1 MVEITCSNCGERVR
15 GDVCPRCRA
24 ATAIATPEHAEHAKM
39 TPAASSDVAFSAGP
53 PAVQPGRGPST
64 SAWLADDCKS
74 KPTFAGCFLTLLSVA
89 VIFGSAVPIVTWRSS
104 DSGLPLPRMIA
115 IFAPLLAGA
124 LCYAVGAAI
133 LRLFGMS
140 MFTRPTRPTD
150 NE

>member
-1 MVEITCSNCGERVR
+1 MAEFTCSNCGERVR

-53 PAVQPGRGPST
+53 PAVQPGRDP
-64 SAWLADDCKS
+64 SAWLADDRKS

-89 VIFGSAVPIVTWRSS
+89 VNFGSAVPIVTWRSS

-133 LRLFGMS
+133 LRLFGMPI
-140 MFTRPTRPTD
+140 FARPTRATD
-150 NE
+150 DDE